1 MSNNYLTM
9 SNSVPNPD
17 LDLSFL
23 YEIADGSDEFIVESI
38 DMFLQQ
44 TPQLLAEIGQGI
56 ASQNWIAAGAAAH
69 KLKPNLGFFGMHLLQ
84 GMMQEIEVMAKG
96 GIPDPAALAHKYDT
110 AKVMI
115 DENLEKLEK
124 LKAEKQ
130 G

>member
-1 MSNNYLTM
+1 MADT
-9 SNSVPNPD
+9 VPNPD

-44 TPQLLAEIGQGI
+44 TPQLLTEIGQGI
-56 ASQNWIAAGAAAH
+56 ESQNWNVAGAAAH

-96 GIPDPAALAHKYDT
+96 GIPDTAAISQKFNT

-115 DENLEKLEK
+115 DENLVKLEQ